1 MSLDISQVVSELG
14 DEAIGKAGEPLGL
27 DKDKSVRVAHA
38 LAAHVGMGN
47 QEMIAAAAA
56 DTGLSNEV
64 VASMLKKLIDTGG
77 KKLMDATGVSGAI
90 DSAKENAMAALNS
103 AGNDAVKNAGGF
115 LSGLFGRK

>member
-14 DEAIGKAGEPLGL
+14 DEAVAKAGEPLGL
-27 DKDKSVRVAHA
+27 DKDKSVRVGRA
-38 LAAHVGMGN
+38 LAAHAGMGN

-64 VASMLKKLIDTGG
+64 VASMLKKLIETGG
-77 KKLMDATGVSGAI
+77 KQLMEATGVSGAI
-90 DSAKENAMAALNS
+90 DSAKENAMAALNT
-103 AGNDAVKNAGGF
+103 AGNDAVKSAGGF